1 MAELAIDH
9 MPAHNSLDWPVGFHW
24 LAIVDAEVAMD
35 IAVPD
40 IAVPDIAVPDIAVP
54 DIAVADTA
62 AADTAAAA
70 ADTAAAD
77 TAAGTVVDAIVAAAN
92 RRLGWKLE
100 AASPARLENDVRG

>member
-40 IAVPDIAVPDIAVP
+40 IAVADIAVADIAVADTAVP

-62 AADTAAAA
+62 V

-77 TAAGTVVDAIVAAAN
+77 IAAGTVVDAIVAAAN

>member
-40 IAVPDIAVPDIAVP
+40 IAVPDIAVPDIAVA
-54 DIAVADTA
+54 DTAVADTA
-62 AADTAAAA
+62 AADI
-70 ADTAAAD
+70 
-77 TAAGTVVDAIVAAAN
+77 AAGTVVDAIVAAAN